1 MRRVPLCRSPGFRGT
16 AFRLL
21 SRRCSGDGRGSGCRR
36 NASCRCPLCADR
48 PYRDQMGIQCTI
60 RACVSVPLSWIPNRT
75 ISRPVLL
82 ALHDGL
88 GGDPWTAAFAGRRR
102 CRAGSGKAEA
112 QRRQRPHPVFLHSG
126 KSKRRFA
133 HSTLSDRCAGEMVAF
148 QSLQPS
154 GCGNGNVHSAEA
166 LQVPGHGVGVA

>member
-1 MRRVPLCRSPGFRGT
+1 MRRVPLCRSPRFRGT

-21 SRRCSGDGRGSGCRR
+21 SRRCSGEGRGSDCRR
-36 NASCRCPLCADR
+36 NDSCRCPLCADR
-48 PYRDQMGIQCTI
+48 PCRDQMGVQRTI

-88 GGDPWTAAFAGRRR
+88 GGNTGSAAFLGRCRR
-102 CRAGSGKAEA
+102 CAGPRKAET
-112 QRRQRPHPVFLHSG
+112 QRRQRPHSVFLHPG

-133 HSTLSDRCAGEMVAF
+133 HSTLSDRCTGEMVTF

-166 LQVPGHGVGVA
+166 LQVPGHGIRVA